1 MLHDELT
8 DRWAQL
14 ILQGLYVHKLAE
26 SKEFGGQKI
35 CVRKRLP
42 NSNKTERVTG
52 LGIVLGKT
60 EKGNGRRKEEKGGG
74 GGGVEGA
81 INTLIAH

>member
-1 MLHDELT
+1 M
-8 DRWAQL
+8 
-14 ILQGLYVHKLAE
+14 HKLAE

-35 CVRKRLP
+35 CVCKRLP

-60 EKGNGRRKEEKGGG
+60 EKGNEKEKGGKRRRR
-74 GGGVEGA
+74 GGVEGA